1 MTVGATQP
9 LLHPPMSFLPAS
21 SCWLPYC
28 FNGGLAGW
36 HIALMVITKIMM
48 IIDYFSSYV
57 WLATVIKAVLCS

>member
-1 MTVGATQP
+1 
-9 LLHPPMSFLPAS
+9 MSFLPAS

-28 FNGGLAGW
+28 FNGLAGW

-57 WLATVIKAVLCS
+57 WLATVIKLFPAFSSTCMDRCGD